1 MKKVSNMVKETK
13 LFDTKVFNLLSP
25 KEQDCITDI
34 FEKVDAN
41 KDNDAFFLTTF
52 NQAIEVSCNKH
63 NVDKFKVENF
73 LDNNVNEILGVK
85 I

>member
-1 MKKVSNMVKETK
+1 MNKNLIYIVSIDHPASTYKTSDYSGYSINTWKYW
-13 LFDTKVFNLLSP
+13 
-25 KEQDCITDI
+25 
-34 FEKVDAN
+34 
-41 KDNDAFFLTTF
+41 
-52 NQAIEVSCNKH
+52 CNKH